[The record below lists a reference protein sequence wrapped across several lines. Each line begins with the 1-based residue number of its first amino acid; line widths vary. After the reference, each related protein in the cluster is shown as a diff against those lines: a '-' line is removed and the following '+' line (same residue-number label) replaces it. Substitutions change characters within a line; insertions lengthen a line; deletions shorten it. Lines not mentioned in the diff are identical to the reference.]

1 LVVTRRVAAA
11 PTHRKRHLTTPRR
24 RLLFLQKPVS
34 GVRAG
39 TRDFLATHGPRVVHI
54 SAKHTGNPDGDSG
67 DNRAGES
74 LGSGFIISEDG
85 YELTNNQFV
94 DGTDIVTVELTDK
107 RDFHARII
115 GTDKTF
121 DVPVL

>member
-1 LVVTRRVAAA
+1 
-11 PTHRKRHLTTPRR
+11 
-24 RLLFLQKPVS
+24 VS

-39 TRDFLATHGPRVVHI
+39 TRDFLATYGPSVVHI
-54 SAKHTGNPDGDSG
+54 SAKHTGSPDGDSG

-115 GTDKTF
+115 GTDKTS

>member
-1 LVVTRRVAAA
+1 M
-11 PTHRKRHLTTPRR
+11 
-24 RLLFLQKPVS
+24 
-34 GVRAG
+34 
-39 TRDFLATHGPRVVHI
+39 HI

-74 LGSGFIISEDG
+74 LGSGFILTEDG
-85 YELTNNQFV
+85 VELTDNQIV
-94 DGTDIVTVELTDK
+94 DGTDIVTVKLTGR